1 MDNNYSVITISK
13 NLLITFLLL
22 IITLSLFSSNS
33 FGNQKTNFYKDE
45 NIEISF
51 LKAWDSKEAT
61 LYALFIK
68 MKKNWKTYWK
78 YPGDSGF
85 SPEFKIIESNNLKKI
100 EISWPTPK
108 VFFENGSVIN
118 GYKKELILPLFF
130 YKEKSSKK
138 IDFKLN
144 FLMGFCDDICIPIK
158 FIINSKNALKTNEL
172 KNKLVSY
179 SLEKM
184 PQDLSNSKN
193 LIECEV
199 KKINKKMKLLSKFDS
214 NFFSNNH
221 SIDQLILEYLDGQ
234 IWFSEISKT
243 NERFEFL
250 SIINSLDDNNFFLDK
265 SKIKYTII
273 TRSGGFQQKG
283 CKSPIN

>member
-172 KNKLVSY
+172 KNKLVSN

-184 PQDLSNSKN
+184 PQDLSNSEN

-199 KKINKKMKLLSKFDS
+199 KKINKKMKLISKFDS